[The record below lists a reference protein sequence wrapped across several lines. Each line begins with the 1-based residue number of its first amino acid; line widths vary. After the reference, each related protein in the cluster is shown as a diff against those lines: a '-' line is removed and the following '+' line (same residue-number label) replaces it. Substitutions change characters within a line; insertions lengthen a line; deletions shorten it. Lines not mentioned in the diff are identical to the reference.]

1 MRFQVFLIVAAF
13 ACFVEGALFTDINQL
28 SKRTYDF
35 VVVGGKIII
44 RCSCDSTELFFSLY
58 TIAGAAGNVVA
69 SRLSENPNF
78 SVLVIE
84 AGVTY
89 VVRRRCDVNSLTE
102 IAPKQ

>member
-1 MRFQVFLIVAAF
+1 MRLQAFLVVAAF
-13 ACFVEGALFTDINQL
+13 ACFVEGRLFTDINQL

-35 VVVGGKIII
+35 VVVGGRVLIFYP
-44 RCSCDSTELFFSLY
+44 CNSTEHRVFSLCNL
-58 TIAGAAGNVVA
+58 AGAAGNVVA

-89 VVRRRCDVNSLTE
+89 VV
-102 IAPKQ
+102 